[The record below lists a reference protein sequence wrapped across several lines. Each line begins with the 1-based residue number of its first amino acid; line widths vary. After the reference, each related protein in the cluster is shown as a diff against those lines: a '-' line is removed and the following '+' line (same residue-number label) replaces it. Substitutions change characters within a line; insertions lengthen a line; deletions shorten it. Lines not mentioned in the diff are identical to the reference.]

1 MKIQALGGCC
11 KNSTLNYKNA
21 VKAAKIC
28 NIENEVENIKDMKDI
43 LRLGVMRTP
52 GLVINGKVVSSGRVL
67 SVDKIV
73 ELINKNK
80 A

>member
-11 KNSTLNYKNA
+11 KNSTLNYENA
-21 VKAAKIC
+21 VKAAKLC

-43 LRLGVMRTP
+43 LKLGVMKTP

-80 A
+80 

>member
-11 KNSTLNYKNA
+11 KNSTLNYENA

-28 NIENEVENIKDMKDI
+28 KVEDEVENIKDMKEI
-43 LRLGVMRTP
+43 LKLGVMKTP
-52 GLVINGKVVSSGRVL
+52 GLVIDGKVVSSGRVL

-73 ELINKNK
+73 ELINKSL
-80 A
+80 